1 MKMFLYLFTNEFKR
15 LFSALAMLLF
25 IHLFCILYM
34 LVVTV
39 KPYSIIY
46 RNFNFMIELTF
57 FMAPFFMVF
66 MLRNEWNTR
75 SIYQLLSFPVRRS
88 TVFLAKYAST
98 VIMIVLLY
106 PGMVVW
112 TSLFARNVSVIEIN
126 KQAPHILDILTSPLF
141 YLSVS
146 FVIISIALLTEAVRY
161 AVLRHQN
168 FMWGAVFLSGL
179 WLYYN
184 TGINYTSL
192 LETSTLFIW
201 VGFGLKGTLYSFGMG
216 LLFLL
221 TGLVIVEK
229 YGDV

>member
-1 MKMFLYLFTNEFKR
+1 MKMFLSLFTNEFKR

-34 LVVTV
+34 LIVTV

-46 RNFNFMIELTF
+46 RNFIFMIELTF

-88 TVFLAKYAST
+88 TVFLAKYLST
-98 VIMIVLLY
+98 LIMIVLLY

-112 TSLFARNVSVIEIN
+112 TSLFARNVSILEVN
-126 KQAPHILDILTSPLF
+126 RQVPHILDILTSPLF

-146 FVIISIALLTEAVRY
+146 FVIISIVLLTEAVRY
-161 AVLRHQN
+161 AVLRYQN
-168 FMWGAVFLSGL
+168 FIWGVVFLSGV
-179 WLYYN
+179 WLYYQA
-184 TGINYTSL
+184 GCKYTSF

-201 VGFGLKGTLYSFGMG
+201 VGLGFKGTLYSIGIGLIFLLLG
-216 LLFLL
+216 LL
-221 TGLVIVEK
+221 IVEK
-229 YGDV
+229 YGDM